1 MSQTVYLKVHDGR
14 HKALPSTIVFMLL
27 RPLADIML
35 QAHGHDSRLAG
46 RNPPLPRYGW
56 ASIAYC
62 HPKRLPTAAQCG
74 SPGLWEGKSLAP
86 LVQVIM
92 MRTVERH
99 GQTAISLSS
108 ASSSSSSLDLLG
120 LAAWAG
126 LVWGTLGRGGLA
138 CGWA

>member
-14 HKALPSTIVFMLL
+14 HKALPSTILLMLL
-27 RPLADIML
+27 WPLADIKL
-35 QAHGHDSRLAG
+35 QANGHDSRLA
-46 RNPPLPRYGW
+46 RRKPPLPPYRW
-56 ASIAYC
+56 AGIAYC
-62 HPKRLPTAAQCG
+62 HPMMPPYCSSLRPSWTMGREEPGPTRAG
-74 SPGLWEGKSLAP
+74 HHDDNP
-86 LVQVIM
+86 
-92 MRTVERH
+92 ERH

-108 ASSSSSSLDLLG
+108 ASSSSSSLLLLG